1 MNIEQDNKSMAI
13 IDQFIQSL
21 SNKSQNKRE
30 KIKTSLLSAINSSP
44 FLVEAF
50 IQAANNGD
58 HALKKIVTL
67 DPNLEIN
74 RNSAASYNHGSNT
87 ISIRIDRFD
96 GESANI
102 DKFVYELAH
111 EMRHCLDD
119 KALDEMD
126 AEFEKKV
133 RNKIAYNVK
142 HHLPQPIDFTAELKY
157 IQDKEKQFEGRAE
170 IDGYNALVSRIH
182 HQSPHADSVE
192 LNARLNDN
200 DYSGLYWSKKGQ
212 LMLENNG
219 MIVSDNSH
227 RYNGGEKMI
236 GNYAE
241 SNLQA
246 VSDIYWNRVD
256 RYGKQFYPDKYG
268 AAALERIYNIEKEM
282 IDKYNTSNI
291 EITINTQIDME
302 IAFNQK
308 LLGYTTEG
316 LSQYL
321 QSNNIYQYH
330 YLDTSTG
337 QKHKLEDY
345 QQPIDLEPLTPRA
358 KKVYTQTHEKLV
370 EYCEKNNITADSP
383 RDYENIAMALTLNA
397 ITQKPIAMRKVDNLS
412 MSEQD
417 KELEISIFSYEPDLR
432 YANVM
437 ANEVANIPAR
447 ENMKQILQ
455 VEQNIAMEE
464 QRQVMERNRDMGGRS
479 I

>member
-58 HALKKIVTL
+58 HALKKLVVL
-67 DPNLEIN
+67 DTNLKTN
-74 RNSAASYNHGSNT
+74 NKSAASYNHSSNT

-119 KALDEMD
+119 KALDEMA

-142 HHLPQPIDFTAELKY
+142 HHLPQPIDFTSELKY

-182 HQSPHADSVE
+182 HQSPHADSIE
-192 LNARLNDN
+192 LNAKLNN
-200 DYSGLYWSKKGQ
+200 NNYSALYWGKNRQ
-212 LMLENNG
+212 LMFENNG

-241 SNLQA
+241 SNLQV
-246 VSDIYWNRVD
+246 VSDIYWNDVD
-256 RYGKQFYPDKYG
+256 TKGKKFYPDKYG
-268 AAALERIYNIEKEM
+268 AAALEKIYSLEKGM
-282 IDKYNTSNI
+282 IDEYKSKI
-291 EITINTQIDME
+291 KKITINTQIDME

-397 ITQKPIAMRKVDNLS
+397 INQKPLTMRKVDNLS

-417 KELEISIFSYEPDLR
+417 KEMKISIFSYEPDLR

-464 QRQVMERNRDMGGRS
+464 QRQAMERNRDMGGRS

>member
-1 MNIEQDNKSMAI
+1 MNAK
-13 IDQFIQSL
+13 
-21 SNKSQNKRE
+21 

-44 FLVEAF
+44 FLVDAF
-50 IQAANNGD
+50 VQAANNGE
-58 HALKKIVTL
+58 HALKSLAVL
-67 DPNLEIN
+67 DKNLKEN
-74 RNSAASYNHGSNT
+74 EGSVAYYDYANNT
-87 ISIRIDRFD
+87 IHMQINGFH
-96 GESANI
+96 GEKINI
-102 DKFVYELAH
+102 DNFVYELAH
-111 EMRHCLDD
+111 EIRHCLDD
-119 KALDEMD
+119 KVYEETVA
-126 AEFEKKV
+126 AFKKSV
-133 RNKIAYNVK
+133 RDKIAYNVK
-142 HHLPQPIDFTAELKY
+142 HHLPQPIDFTAELKHL
-157 IQDKEKQFEGRAE
+157 QDKEKQFEGRAE

-192 LNARLNDN
+192 LNAKLNN
-200 DYSGLYWSKKGQ
+200 NNYSALYWSKKSQ
-212 LMLENNG
+212 LMFENNG

-256 RYGKQFYPDKYG
+256 EDGKKFYPNKYG

-282 IDKYNTSNI
+282 IDKYNSSNI

-370 EYCEKNNITADSP
+370 EYCEKTISQQTA
-383 RDYENIAMALTLNA
+383 RAIMKTL
-397 ITQKPIAMRKVDNLS
+397 LWH
-412 MSEQD
+412 
-417 KELEISIFSYEPDLR
+417 
-432 YANVM
+432 
-437 ANEVANIPAR
+437 
-447 ENMKQILQ
+447 
-455 VEQNIAMEE
+455 
-464 QRQVMERNRDMGGRS
+464 
-479 I
+479 

>member
-30 KIKTSLLSAINSSP
+30 TIKTSLLSAINSSP

-50 IQAANNGD
+50 MQAANNGD
-58 HALKKIVTL
+58 HALKKLVAL
-67 DPNLEIN
+67 DTNLKTN
-74 RNSAASYNHGSNT
+74 NKSAASYNHGSNT
-87 ISIRIDRFD
+87 ISIRIDELGKKD
-96 GESANI
+96 LNV

-119 KALDEMD
+119 KALDEMA

-142 HHLPQPIDFTAELKY
+142 HHLPQPIDFTAELKQL
-157 IQDKEKQFEGRAE
+157 QDKEKQFEGRAE

-182 HQSPHADSVE
+182 HQSPHADSLE
-192 LNARLNDN
+192 LDARLKFN
-200 DYSGLYWSKKGQ
+200 DYSGLYWSKNGK
-212 LMLENNG
+212 LMFENNG

-241 SNLQA
+241 SNLQV
-246 VSDIYWNRVD
+246 VSDIYWNGVD
-256 RYGKQFYPDKYG
+256 GEGKKFYPDKYG
-268 AAALERIYNIEKEM
+268 AAALEKIYSLEKGM
-282 IDKYNTSNI
+282 IDEYKSKI
-291 EITINTQIDME
+291 KKITINTQIDME

-397 ITQKPIAMRKVDNLS
+397 ITQKPIAMRQVDNLS

-464 QRQVMERNRDMGGRS
+464 QRQAMERNRDMGGRS

>member
-1 MNIEQDNKSMAI
+1 MNIEQDNKSMEI
-13 IDQFIQSL
+13 INQFIQSL
-21 SNKSQNKRE
+21 NETPNERE

-44 FLVEAF
+44 FLVDAF
-50 IQAANNGD
+50 VQAANNGE
-58 HALKKIVTL
+58 HTLKGLAVL
-67 DPNLEIN
+67 DKKLESN
-74 RNSAASYNHGSNT
+74 KKSAAHYDYGSNT
-87 ISIRIDRFD
+87 IHIQVNRFY
-96 GESANI
+96 GESVNV
-102 DKFVYELAH
+102 DNFVYELAH
-111 EMRHCLDD
+111 EIRHCLDD
-119 KALDEMD
+119 KAFDEMD

-142 HHLPQPIDFTAELKY
+142 HHLPQPIDFTAELKQL
-157 IQDKEKQFEGRAE
+157 QDKEKQFEGRAE

-192 LNARLNDN
+192 LNAKLNDN
-200 DYSGLYWSKKGQ
+200 DYSTLYWGKNRQ
-212 LMLENNG
+212 LMFENNG

-241 SNLQA
+241 SNLQV
-246 VSDIYWNRVD
+246 VSDIYWNGVD
-256 RYGKQFYPDKYG
+256 TKGKKFYPDKYG
-268 AAALERIYNIEKEM
+268 AAALEKIYSLEKGMIDEYKSKIEK
-282 IDKYNTSNI
+282 
-291 EITINTQIDME
+291 ITINTQIDME

-358 KKVYTQTHEKLV
+358 KKVYIQTHEKLV

-397 ITQKPIAMRKVDNLS
+397 INQKPLTMRKVDNLS

-464 QRQVMERNRDMGGRS
+464 QRQAMERNRDMGGRS

>member
-1 MNIEQDNKSMAI
+1 MNIEQDNKSRAI

-58 HALKKIVTL
+58 HALKKLVVL
-67 DPNLEIN
+67 DTNLKTN
-74 RNSAASYNHGSNT
+74 NKSAASYNNGSNT
-87 ISIRIDRFD
+87 ISIRIDEL
-96 GESANI
+96 GEKDLNV

-142 HHLPQPIDFTAELKY
+142 HLPQPIDFTSELKY

-192 LNARLNDN
+192 LNAKLNN
-200 DYSGLYWSKKGQ
+200 NNYSALYWGKNRQ
-212 LMLENNG
+212 LMFENNG

-256 RYGKQFYPDKYG
+256 GEGKKFYPDKYG

-397 ITQKPIAMRKVDNLS
+397 INQKPLTMRKVDNLS

-417 KELEISIFSYEPDLR
+417 KEMKISIFSYEPDLR

-464 QRQVMERNRDMGGRS
+464 QRQAMERNRDMGGRS

>member
-30 KIKTSLLSAINSSP
+30 TIKTSLLSAINSSP
-44 FLVEAF
+44 FLVDAF
-50 IQAANNGD
+50 MQAANNGD
-58 HALKKIVTL
+58 HALKKLVAL
-67 DPNLEIN
+67 DTNLKTN
-74 RNSAASYNHGSNT
+74 NKSAASYNHGSNT
-87 ISIRIDRFD
+87 ISIRIDKLGKKD
-96 GESANI
+96 LNV

-119 KALDEMD
+119 KAFDEMA

-142 HHLPQPIDFTAELKY
+142 HHLPQPIDFTAELKQL
-157 IQDKEKQFEGRAE
+157 QDKEKQFEGRAE

-182 HQSPHADSVE
+182 HQSPHADSLE
-192 LNARLNDN
+192 LDARLKFN
-200 DYSGLYWSKKGQ
+200 DYSGLYWSKNGK
-212 LMLENNG
+212 LMFENNG

-241 SNLQA
+241 SNLQV
-246 VSDIYWNRVD
+246 VSDIYWNGVD
-256 RYGKQFYPDKYG
+256 GEGKKFYPDKYG
-268 AAALERIYNIEKEM
+268 AAALEKIYSLEKGM
-282 IDKYNTSNI
+282 IDEYKSKI
-291 EITINTQIDME
+291 KKITINTQIDME

-397 ITQKPIAMRKVDNLS
+397 ITQKPIAMRQVDNLS

-464 QRQVMERNRDMGGRS
+464 QRQAMERNRDMGGRS